1 MGLPRSAE
9 VTGLL
14 RAWSGGDLGALDRL
28 AVLVYE
34 ELHRMARHYMQ
45 DERNCNTLQTTAL
58 VNEVYVRLVDQKNI
72 DWQQRGQ
79 FFATT
84 AQMMRR
90 ILVDAA
96 RARRSQKRGGGAI
109 NLNVDE
115 IPAISPERDSSLVA
129 LDDALEAFSKVAPR
143 QARLVELRYFG
154 GLSAEEIAELLEI
167 SPRTV
172 RRDWDFAKSWLM
184 RELRR

>member
-1 MGLPRSAE
+1 
-9 VTGLL
+9 
-14 RAWSGGDLGALDRL
+14 
-28 AVLVYE
+28 
-34 ELHRMARHYMQ
+34 MARHYMQ
-45 DERNCNTLQTTAL
+45 DERTNNTLQTTAL
-58 VNEVYVRLVDQKNI
+58 VNEVYVRLVDKKNI

-84 AQMMRR
+84 SQMMRR

-96 RARRSQKRGGGAI
+96 RARRSHKRGGGAI
-109 NLNVDE
+109 NLNVDD
-115 IPAISPERDSSLVA
+115 IGAISPQRDSSLVA
-129 LDDALEAFSKVAPR
+129 LDDALVVFSKVAPR

-154 GLSAEEIAELLEI
+154 GLSEEEIAELLEI

-184 RELRR
+184 RELSR